1 MTEES
6 DVDLLSDVPIF
17 QLLSHEERRSLA
29 KRLEPV
35 SLPKGTLIFSTGDPG
50 DSLYIIR
57 SGEVEVFFKDDTG
70 VRVLLETNGKGD
82 FFGEIS
88 LLDNGPR
95 TASVVVTEDLD
106 ALRMDHDDLEEF
118 LRGDPGAAMEL
129 LAACGRRL
137 RKTSEL
143 LRHTASRNVN
153 EEVDDQRTWIQRWAD
168 AVAAW
173 SGSIPFLLIHCVIF
187 AVWIAWNTTPAL
199 HAFDPYPFGLLTM
212 SVSLE
217 AIVLSVLL
225 LLSQNRQSAKDRV
238 RSDIEYQVNLKAEL
252 EVAHLHEKMDRLT
265 EDTLA
270 RFDGLEKR
278 LDGRAEGART
288 FSGRQAPA
296 APAK

>member
-17 QLLSHEERRSLA
+17 QLLSHEERHSLA

-187 AVWIAWNTTPAL
+187 AVWIVWNTTPAL

-265 EDTLA
+265 EDSLA
-270 RFDGLEKR
+270 RFDGLERR
-278 LDGRAEGART
+278 LDGRAEGTRT

-296 APAK
+296 K